1 MRALKRSAPA
11 TVVAALAAATAAALA
26 TAAPASAADYHC
38 TTSRASVDNPAY
50 SGPLSDNISFT
61 TKLCAKRASGVIS
74 AYASISWDGPVWY
87 VNQSDVFD
95 GARVHLQIKRSVSG
109 PDPVVKSA
117 NYYGIEYALEHGN
130 TLGNG
135 SFRTPT
141 LTYRA
146 KSGRYLGDGSI
157 QLDWNNDGKSY
168 RTTAFSASPSV

>member
-1 MRALKRSAPA
+1 MRAPKRSTSAVV
-11 TVVAALAAATAAALA
+11 TVAALAATTAAL

-50 SGPLSDNISFT
+50 SGPLSDNINFT
-61 TKLCAKRASGVIS
+61 AKLCAKRVSGVIS

-87 VNQSDVFD
+87 VNQTGVFD
-95 GARVHLQIKRSVSG
+95 GARVHLQIKKSVPG

-117 NYYGIEYALEHGN
+117 NHYGIEYALEHGN

-146 KSGRYLGDGSI
+146 KSDRYLGDGSI

-168 RTTAFSASPSV
+168 RTTLLSASPSV